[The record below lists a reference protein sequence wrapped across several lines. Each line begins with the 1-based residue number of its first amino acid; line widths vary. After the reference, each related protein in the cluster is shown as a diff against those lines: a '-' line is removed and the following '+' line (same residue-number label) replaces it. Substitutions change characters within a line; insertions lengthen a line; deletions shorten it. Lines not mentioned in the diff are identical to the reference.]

1 MKLSEAHF
9 RKQRRSFWQKII
21 ATSGALIVIILAL
34 FTFIFWVKA
43 VVVEVTPEAAALKA
57 QRILEGWGWVQQDQV
72 YLLAPSASLEIAAV
86 GFISETL
93 HLERDTLKRHITV
106 ELKEAPA
113 LIKATATPPNPHIRW
128 QIDTEYA
135 GSGAAIQA
143 AVEPG
148 THTLELSHPYYQ
160 PQKTSVDLA
169 RGTEQTLAFALEPV
183 QGKINL
189 SSEPEGVPILLNDE
203 PIGQTSISKN
213 QQGGIYRLRIETPNF
228 ESIDD
233 TIEITYE
240 QPVVNRNYRL
250 IYKKALLSLKLNPP
264 DGQLL
269 IDGKVLPASTMPL
282 ELDAMRESIIN
293 YSKAGYFSKTIKH
306 TFTPAQQEHLSISL
320 QAEFGEVVINA
331 SPQADIKIDNKAM
344 GKTPQ
349 TLILS
354 ALPHTLHLSKP
365 GYRKIQKTIHPR
377 SQAAIQINEI
387 LLTKQQARL
396 AESPAF
402 AENSIGIELVLFK
415 PNKTMRFELGAHR
428 SEKGQRANE
437 ILRTVT
443 LDKPFYVSRTEI
455 SARHYHNFNR
465 QIPASELALNNIS
478 WGDAALFCNQLSAQ
492 ENLAAFYITNNNIVT
507 GYTPN
512 SIGYRLLSEAEW
524 EWLARYANRS
534 TLSQFIWGNQTTIPK
549 NVGNLADESAKNN
562 VAFYIPSYNDNYPK
576 LAPVGSFR
584 RDRAGLQDLV
594 GNVSEWVHDVYSV
607 ENTTQRMRDPLGTL
621 HNTSQSGHVVK
632 GSSWRSGTLSELRSA
647 YRQRATGKADDRGFR
662 IARYIY

>member
-21 ATSGALIVIILAL
+21 ATSGALIVTTLAL

-43 VVVEVTPEAAALKA
+43 VVVEVIPDAAALKA
-57 QRILEGWGWVQQDQV
+57 QRILDGWGWVQQDKV
-72 YLLAPSASLEIAAV
+72 YLLAPSASLEIAAA

-106 ELKEAPA
+106 KLKEAPA

-135 GSGAAIQA
+135 GSGASIQI

-148 THTLELSHPYYQ
+148 AHTLELSHPHYQ

-169 RGTEQTLAFALEPV
+169 RGAEQTLAFALEPV

-189 SSEPEGVPILLNDE
+189 SSEPEDVPILLNDE
-203 PIGQTSISKN
+203 PIGQTPISKN
-213 QQGGIYRLRIETPNF
+213 QQGGIYRLRIETPGF

-269 IDGKVLPASTMPL
+269 IDGKVFPANTMPL

-293 YSKAGYFSKTIKH
+293 YSKTGYLSKTIKR
-306 TFTPAQQEHLSISL
+306 TFKPAQQEQLSISL

-331 SPQADIKIDNKAM
+331 TPQADIKIDNKAM
-344 GKTPQ
+344 GKTPR
-349 TLILS
+349 TLTLR
-354 ALPHTLHLSKP
+354 ALPHILHLSKP
-365 GYRKIQKTIHPR
+365 GYRTIQKTIRPS

-387 LLTKQQARL
+387 LLTEQQARL
-396 AESPAF
+396 AESPAVT
-402 AENSIGIELVLFK
+402 ENSIGIELVLFK
-415 PNKTMRFELGAHR
+415 PDKTMRFELGAHR

-443 LDKPFYVSRTEI
+443 LDRPFYVSRTEI
-455 SARHYHNFNR
+455 SARHYHSFNR

-507 GYTPN
+507 GYIPD

-534 TLSQFIWGNQTTIPK
+534 TPSQFVWGNQTTIPK
-549 NVGNLADESAKNN
+549 DVGNLADESAKNN

-584 RDRAGLQDLV
+584 RDRAGLYDLV

-607 ENTTQRMRDPLGTL
+607 ENTAQRMRDPLGIS